1 MSLRLNDAN
10 KLTQMNWKTCSVE
23 VEARIGKR
31 PVMPLHANRSTS
43 RQWDAKER
51 VDDVSNDLL

>member
-1 MSLRLNDAN
+1 
-10 KLTQMNWKTCSVE
+10 MNWKTCSVE